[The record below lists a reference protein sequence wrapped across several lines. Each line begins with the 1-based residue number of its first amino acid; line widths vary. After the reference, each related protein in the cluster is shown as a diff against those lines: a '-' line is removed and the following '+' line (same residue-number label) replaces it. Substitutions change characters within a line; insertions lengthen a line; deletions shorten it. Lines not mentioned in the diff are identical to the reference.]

1 MTLAFSGYPTQF
13 AVSDE
18 VPPIVPVTWSSLVEV
33 IELGE
38 VNMERQR
45 IDATSFDPSPWAEQ
59 IRGRIM
65 PIVIDMTLNFT
76 DSGTSTQFTDLFDFL
91 ENEGNERWYKIIFS
105 PILKQLR
112 FAAFLSKLSVVSALE
127 DQVQSKISLGVTG
140 AMIYEA
146 AV

>member
-18 VPPIVPVTWSSLVEV
+18 VPPVVPVTWSSLVEV
-33 IELGE
+33 IEVGE

-45 IDATSFDPSPWAEQ
+45 IDVTSFDPNPWAEQ

-91 ENEGNERWYKIIFS
+91 ENEGNERWYKIIFT
-105 PILKQLR
+105 PIVKQLR
-112 FAAFLSKLSVVSALE
+112 FAAFLSKLSVASVLD
-127 DQVQSKISLGVTG
+127 DQIQSKISLGVTG
-140 AMIYEA
+140 DVIYEA